1 MVRVSNTIVAL
12 LNTIFLLVSL
22 AVISGGM
29 YIHVHASATAC
40 QKSLENPL
48 FILGVFMLLVS
59 FLGLIG
65 SCCRN
70 NCLLWLYLIL
80 LFLMMVGLVVF
91 TIFAFVVTNE
101 TAGQALS
108 DRGFKEYRL
117 GDYSHWLQNHFVK
130 GKNWDVLR
138 SCLIEA
144 KVCDNN
150 QNDFS
155 KQKFSAIQARTSSIS
170 SHFYFLLNDLILISF

>member
-108 DRGFKEYRL
+108 DKGFKKYRL